1 MKFSTRAPSSFP
13 YVYSLPRN
21 AERSIH
27 EFLIFLC
34 RQFSDVVRQTTLK
47 KIYTYVCMRACSI
60 LSSAKITVIEHIN
73 KATDFKRLGVARAN
87 VGFFYSFLLSHL
99 VPTETTICRLISTY
113 IRVSKS
119 FLKIKCLHLL
129 MGESLEEGSAGK
141 YTHDDQRRIG
151 QVWSQQF
158 HPGKVSEAQR
168 LNYRKTWPALPQHYQ
183 G

>member
-1 MKFSTRAPSSFP
+1 
-13 YVYSLPRN
+13 
-21 AERSIH
+21 
-27 EFLIFLC
+27 
-34 RQFSDVVRQTTLK
+34 
-47 KIYTYVCMRACSI
+47 MRACSI

-168 LNYRKTWPALPQHYQ
+168 LNYRKT
-183 G
+183 

>member
-1 MKFSTRAPSSFP
+1 MFTHLRVMRKGLFTSFSYFSAGSSLMLYARQHWNNIYLCVYESLFDSFFLKNYSDRAHQQS
-13 YVYSLPRN
+13 YWV
-21 AERSIH
+21 
-27 EFLIFLC
+27 
-34 RQFSDVVRQTTLK
+34 
-47 KIYTYVCMRACSI
+47 
-60 LSSAKITVIEHIN
+60 
-73 KATDFKRLGVARAN
+73 GVGRAN
-87 VGFFYSFLLSHL
+87 VGIFYSFLLSHL
-99 VPTETTICRLISTY
+99 VPTETTICRLVSTY

-141 YTHDDQRRIG
+141 YSTDDQRRIG

-158 HPGKVSEAQR
+158 HPAKVSEAQR

>member
-1 MKFSTRAPSSFP
+1 MPAVLWCGTPD
-13 YVYSLPRN
+13 N
-21 AERSIH
+21 IE
-27 EFLIFLC
+27 
-34 RQFSDVVRQTTLK
+34 

-129 MGESLEEGSAGK
+129 IGESLEEGSAGK